1 MLTTHLAA
9 IVTAALGAG
18 PSTTPDASMLRYPD
32 IGKTDIVFVFQGNL
46 WLVPKSGGMARPLTS
61 AAGAESMPRFS
72 PDGTEIAFTGNYDG
86 NRDIYVMPT
95 VGGSP
100 FRVTHHPA
108 GETVNEWTT
117 DGSLVFTA
125 AGMEGISRSGRLYK
139 VKETGGLPEALP
151 VPYGTNGTIS
161 PDGEWLAYTPH
172 SIDGRT
178 WKRYRG
184 GMQTDVWV
192 YNLKTGEARRATDY
206 EGIDT
211 LPMWQGSTL
220 YYLSDDTADKN
231 APHKLNIW
239 SWEPKSGARK
249 QVTRFTDE
257 DVKWPAIG
265 DGEIVFQKGT
275 KLMVLDLGSGKSR
288 TVDVKIPGDRPAVRT
303 RTEDVSDELQ
313 GSGISPSAKRVA
325 VAARGDIWS
334 APAENGVPRNM
345 TRTDGIAERNPAWS
359 PDGKWIAYF
368 DDSTGEYELWAMPAD
383 GKGAKKQLTTDGG
396 PFKTSIQWF
405 PDSKKLIYQDKTCTA
420 YLVDFETGE
429 RKTIDKEPWDG
440 GLDLSVSHNG
450 AYIAYA
456 KSLPDR
462 RTASIWIYDVAKGES
477 HEVTSGE
484 FNDGN
489 PTFDRAGDWLYF
501 ASARGFGKAEYSE
514 LDESWVYQGT
524 MRGYAVPLRK
534 DVKNPWALE
543 IDEEKGKD
551 AKPDEKKDE
560 KKDEGTPGGNAGG
573 GPGGAAGGQGGPGG
587 DRPRRHRPSG
597 EFGDASAFVALQD
610 AGDDLDD
617 EPKKDEPKKD
627 EPKKDEPKP
636 DAPKQEEKAAAPA
649 ATGPAGTWNCS
660 TKEGEKVVTFTLV
673 VTLGDAGAVTAKF
686 TSDQRNGDLTGQWDA
701 EAKKLTLTGKDGAGT
716 EKEMTYS
723 LEATVDGDAITGNAT
738 ATGKDVNASYS
749 FTGTRAADAK
759 KDDKKDEKKD
769 EKKPFTI
776 DYEGFE
782 GRAIELPLGS
792 ERFGGMAV
800 NDKGQLIFAQGGQVK
815 VFDIK
820 DKKKEVKK
828 VTDGMGFQLTADGRK
843 MLAGLNI
850 LDASAGAAGKPIV
863 SQPMLT
869 EIDPKHEWKQVTKDA
884 WRIFRDYFYDP
895 NMHGV
900 DWPAVGQRY
909 LAMVDDANSREDV
922 SYIISEMISELNVGH
937 AYYNPSP
944 RDSGGGGP
952 SINVGMLGVD
962 WSTSIGPDGKNV
974 YSFRHIVEGAPWDA
988 DARNPLKE
996 LGVDVKEGEYL
1007 LAVNG
1012 LPVDGSKDPWAAFQ
1026 GLAGKTVSL
1035 TVGPNPSMDDKVRE
1049 VVIKPMGGEDNIRY
1063 RDWIEANRRYVS
1075 EKSGGKV
1082 GYVYVPNTGIDG
1094 QSDLVRQYQGEQFKQ
1109 GLIIDDRWNGGG
1121 QIPNR
1126 FIELLNR
1133 PITNYW
1139 ARRDQ
1144 HDWIWPGG
1152 AHHGPKA
1159 MLINGLAGSG
1169 GDMFPW
1175 LFRHHKLGPL
1185 VGTRT
1190 WGGLVGISGNPG
1202 MIDGSGV
1209 RVPVFAFYETD
1220 GTWGI
1225 EGHGVDPDAE
1235 VLDDPGVMKG
1245 GPHYGGIDPQMDK
1258 AIELVVAELA
1268 RNPIK
1273 QPPRPAYPNR
1283 EGFGIKPEDK

>member
-32 IGKTDIVFVFQGNL
+32 IGKSDIVFVFQGNL

-72 PDGTEIAFTGNYDG
+72 PDGTEIAFVGNYDG

-125 AGMEGISRSGRLYK
+125 AGMEGIARSGRLYK
-139 VKETGGLPEALP
+139 VKQTGGLPEALP

-172 SIDGRT
+172 SIDSRT

-184 GMQTDVWV
+184 GMQTDIWV
-192 YNLKTGEARRATDY
+192 YNLKNGEARRATEH

-220 YYLSDDTADKN
+220 YYLSDATADKD

-396 PFKTSIQWF
+396 PFKTAIQWL
-405 PDSKKLIYQDKTCTA
+405 PDSKKLAYQDKTGTA
-420 YLVDFETGE
+420 YVVDFETGE
-429 RKTIDKEPWDG
+429 RKTMDKEPWDG
-440 GLDLSVSHNG
+440 GFDLSFSHNG

-462 RTASIWIYDVAKGES
+462 RSGSIWIYDVAKGES
-477 HEVTSGE
+477 REVTSGE
-484 FNDGN
+484 FEDGS

-501 ASARGFGKAEYSE
+501 TSKRGFSKAEYSE
-514 LDESWVYQGT
+514 IDQSWIYQGT
-524 MRGYAVPLRK
+524 MRGYAVPLRT
-534 DVKNPWALE
+534 DVKNPWVLE
-543 IDEEKGKD
+543 IDEENGKD
-551 AKPDEKKDE
+551 AKKDE
-560 KKDEGTPGGNAGG
+560 E
-573 GPGGAAGGQGGPGG
+573 
-587 DRPRRHRPSG
+587 
-597 EFGDASAFVALQD
+597 
-610 AGDDLDD
+610 
-617 EPKKDEPKKD
+617 KKDEPKKD
-627 EPKKDEPKP
+627 EPKKDEPTP
-636 DAPKQEEKAAAPA
+636 GAAAQPEK
-649 ATGPAGTWNCS
+649 ATGPA
-660 TKEGEKVVTFTLV
+660 
-673 VTLGDAGAVTAKF
+673 
-686 TSDQRNGDLTGQWDA
+686 
-701 EAKKLTLTGKDGAGT
+701 
-716 EKEMTYS
+716 
-723 LEATVDGDAITGNAT
+723 
-738 ATGKDVNASYS
+738 
-749 FTGTRAADAK
+749 AADAK
-759 KDDKKDEKKD
+759 KDDKKE
-769 EKKPFTI
+769 EPKPFTI
-776 DYEGFE
+776 DYEDFE
-782 GRAIELPLGS
+782 GRAIELPLGT
-792 ERFGGMAV
+792 EPIGGMAV

-815 VFDIK
+815 LFDIQ

-828 VTDGMGFQLTADGRK
+828 VTDGMEFQLTADGSK
-843 MLAGLNI
+843 MLAGINI
-850 LDASAGAAGKPIV
+850 LDATAGATGKPIV
-863 SQPMLT
+863 TKPMLT

-895 NMHGV
+895 HMHGV

-909 LAMVDDANSREDV
+909 LAMVDDANSRYDV
-922 SYIISEMISELNVGH
+922 SYIISQMISELNVGH
-937 AYYNPSP
+937 AYYSPSD
-944 RDSGGGGP
+944 RDSGVGGP

-962 WSTSIGPDGKNV
+962 WSSGIDPDGKNV
-974 YSFRHIVEGAPWDA
+974 YRFRHIVQGALWDV
-988 DARNPLKE
+988 DARNPLKA
-996 LGVDVKEGEYL
+996 LGVGVKEGEYL

-1026 GLAGKTVSL
+1026 GLAGKTISL

-1049 VVIKPMGGEDNIRY
+1049 VVVKPMDGEDNIRY
-1063 RDWIEANRRYVS
+1063 RDWIEANRRYVA

-1082 GYVYVPNTGIDG
+1082 GYIYVPNTGIDG
-1094 QSDLVRQYQGEQFKQ
+1094 QSDLVRQFQGEQFRQ
-1109 GLIIDDRWNGGG
+1109 GMIIDERWNGGG

-1144 HDWIWPGG
+1144 HDWVWPPV
-1152 AHHGPKA
+1152 AHRGPKA

-1175 LFRHHKLGPL
+1175 LFRQQKIGPL

-1190 WGGLVGISGNPG
+1190 WGGLVGLNSNPG
-1202 MIDGSGV
+1202 MIDGSSV
-1209 RVPVFAFYETD
+1209 SVPTFAFYETD

-1225 EGHGVDPDAE
+1225 EGHGVDPDVE

-1245 GPHYGGIDPQMDK
+1245 GPHNGGIDPQLDK
-1258 AIELVVAELA
+1258 AIELVMAELA

-1273 QPPRPAYPNR
+1273 PPPRPAYPNR
-1283 EGFGIKPEDK
+1283 AGFGIKPEDK

>member
-1 MLTTHLAA
+1 MLNSFLTA
-9 IVTAALGAG
+9 IVTAGLGAG
-18 PSTTPDASMLRYPD
+18 PSITPDASMLRYPD
-32 IGKTDIVFVFQGNL
+32 IGKNDIVFAFQGNL
-46 WLVPKSGGMARPLTS
+46 WLVSKQGGTARPLTTT
-61 AAGAESMPRFS
+61 AGVKSTPRFS
-72 PDGTEIAFTGNYDG
+72 PDGSKIAFVANYDG

-95 VGGSP
+95 AGGSP
-100 FRVTHHPA
+100 FRVTHHPTQ
-108 GETVNEWTT
+108 ENVNEWTA
-117 DGSLVFTA
+117 DGSLLFSAT
-125 AGMEGISRSGRLYK
+125 GMGNSRIDQLYK
-139 VKETGGLPEALP
+139 VKDAGGLPEALP

-172 SIDGRT
+172 SIDSRT

-184 GMQTDVWV
+184 GMQTDIWV

-220 YYLSDDTADKN
+220 YYLSDDTADRN

-249 QVTRFTDE
+249 QVTLFTDE

-275 KLMVLDLGSGKSR
+275 KLMVLDLGSGASR
-288 TVDVKIPGDRPAVRT
+288 AVEVKIPGDRPAVRT
-303 RTEDVSDELQ
+303 RTEDVSDQLQ
-313 GSGISPSAKRVA
+313 GSSISPSAKRVA

-383 GKGAKKQLTTDGG
+383 GKGAKKQLTKDGG
-396 PFKTSIQWF
+396 PFKTAIQWL
-405 PDSKKLIYQDKTCTA
+405 PDSKKLVYQDKTGTA
-420 YLVDFETGE
+420 YVVDFETGE
-429 RKTIDKEPWDG
+429 RKTMDKEPWDG
-440 GLDLSVSHNG
+440 GFDLSFSHNG

-462 RTASIWIYDVAKGES
+462 RSGSIWIYDVAKGES
-477 HEVTSGE
+477 REVTSGE
-484 FNDGN
+484 FEDGS

-501 ASARGFGKAEYSE
+501 TSKRGFSKAEYSE
-514 LDESWVYQGT
+514 IDQSWIYQGT
-524 MRGYAVPLRK
+524 MRGYAVPLRT
-534 DVKNPWALE
+534 DVKNPWVLE
-543 IDEEKGKD
+543 IDEENGKD
-551 AKPDEKKDE
+551 AKKDEEKK
-560 KKDEGTPGGNAGG
+560 
-573 GPGGAAGGQGGPGG
+573 
-587 DRPRRHRPSG
+587 
-597 EFGDASAFVALQD
+597 
-610 AGDDLDD
+610 D

-627 EPKKDEPKP
+627 EPKKDEPTP
-636 DAPKQEEKAAAPA
+636 GAAAQQEKATAPA
-649 ATGPAGTWNCS
+649 
-660 TKEGEKVVTFTLV
+660 
-673 VTLGDAGAVTAKF
+673 
-686 TSDQRNGDLTGQWDA
+686 
-701 EAKKLTLTGKDGAGT
+701 
-716 EKEMTYS
+716 
-723 LEATVDGDAITGNAT
+723 
-738 ATGKDVNASYS
+738 
-749 FTGTRAADAK
+749 AADAK
-759 KDDKKDEKKD
+759 KDDKKE
-769 EKKPFTI
+769 EPKPFTI
-776 DYEGFE
+776 DYEDFE
-782 GRAIELPLGS
+782 GRAIELPLGT
-792 ERFGGMAV
+792 EPIGGMAV

-815 VFDIK
+815 LFDFQ
-820 DKKKEVKK
+820 DKRKEVKK
-828 VTDGMGFQLTADGRK
+828 VTDGMEFQLTADGSK
-843 MLAGLNI
+843 MLAGINI
-850 LDASAGAAGKPIV
+850 LDATAGATGKPIV
-863 SQPMLT
+863 TKPMLT

-895 NMHGV
+895 HMHGV

-909 LAMVDDANSREDV
+909 LAMVDDANSRYDV
-922 SYIISEMISELNVGH
+922 SYIISQMISELNVGH
-937 AYYNPSP
+937 AYYSPSD
-944 RDSGGGGP
+944 RDSGVGGP

-962 WSTSIGPDGKNV
+962 WSSGIDPDGKNV
-974 YSFRHIVEGAPWDA
+974 YRFRHIVQGALWDV
-988 DARNPLKE
+988 DARNPLKA
-996 LGVDVKEGEYL
+996 LGVGVKEGEYL

-1026 GLAGKTVSL
+1026 GLAGKTISL

-1049 VVIKPMGGEDNIRY
+1049 VVVKPMDGEDNIRY
-1063 RDWIEANRRYVS
+1063 RDWIEANRRYVA

-1082 GYVYVPNTGIDG
+1082 GYIYVPNTGIDG
-1094 QSDLVRQYQGEQFKQ
+1094 QSDLVRQFQGEQFRQ
-1109 GLIIDDRWNGGG
+1109 GMIIDERWNGGG

-1144 HDWIWPGG
+1144 HDWVWPPV
-1152 AHHGPKA
+1152 AHRGPKA

-1175 LFRHHKLGPL
+1175 LFRQQKIGPL

-1190 WGGLVGISGNPG
+1190 WGGLVGLNSNPG
-1202 MIDGSGV
+1202 MIDGSSV
-1209 RVPVFAFYETD
+1209 SVPTFAFYETD

-1225 EGHGVDPDAE
+1225 EGHGVDPDVE

-1245 GPHYGGIDPQMDK
+1245 GPHNGGIDPQLDK
-1258 AIELVVAELA
+1258 AIELVMAELA

-1273 QPPRPAYPNR
+1273 PPPRPAYPNR
-1283 EGFGIKPEDK
+1283 AGFGIKPEDK

>member
-46 WLVPKSGGMARPLTS
+46 WLVPKTGGMARPLTS

-72 PDGTEIAFTGNYDG
+72 PDGTEIAFVGNYDG

-172 SIDGRT
+172 SIDSRT

-184 GMQTDVWV
+184 GMQTDIWV
-192 YNLKTGEARRATDY
+192 YNLKNGEARRATEH

-220 YYLSDDTADKN
+220 YYLSDATADKD

-440 GLDLSVSHNG
+440 GFDLSVSHNG

-477 HEVTSGE
+477 REVTSGE

-501 ASARGFGKAEYSE
+501 VSARGFGKAEYSE

-551 AKPDEKKDE
+551 TKKDE
-560 KKDEGTPGGNAGG
+560 KKD
-573 GPGGAAGGQGGPGG
+573 
-587 DRPRRHRPSG
+587 D
-597 EFGDASAFVALQD
+597 
-610 AGDDLDD
+610 
-617 EPKKDEPKKD
+617 
-627 EPKKDEPKP
+627 
-636 DAPKQEEKAAAPA
+636 
-649 ATGPAGTWNCS
+649 
-660 TKEGEKVVTFTLV
+660 
-673 VTLGDAGAVTAKF
+673 
-686 TSDQRNGDLTGQWDA
+686 
-701 EAKKLTLTGKDGAGT
+701 
-716 EKEMTYS
+716 
-723 LEATVDGDAITGNAT
+723 
-738 ATGKDVNASYS
+738 
-749 FTGTRAADAK
+749 
-759 KDDKKDEKKD
+759 KKD

-850 LDASAGAAGKPIV
+850 LDASAGASGKPIV

-937 AYYNPSP
+937 AYYNPSS

-962 WSTSIGPDGKNV
+962 WSSSIGPDGKNV
-974 YSFRHIVEGAPWDA
+974 YGFRHIVEGAPWDA

-996 LGVDVKEGEYL
+996 LGIDVKEGEYL

-1049 VVIKPMGGEDNIRY
+1049 VVVKPMGGEDNIRY

-1258 AIELVVAELA
+1258 AIELVMAELA
-1268 RNPIK
+1268 RNPVK
-1273 QPPRPAYPNR
+1273 HPARPAYPKR
-1283 EGFGIKPEDK
+1283 DGFGIKPEDT

>member
-1 MLTTHLAA
+1 MLNSFLTA
-9 IVTAALGAG
+9 IVTAGLGAG
-18 PSTTPDASMLRYPD
+18 PSITPDASMLRYPD
-32 IGKTDIVFVFQGNL
+32 IGKNDIVFAFQGNL
-46 WLVPKSGGMARPLTS
+46 WLVSKQGGTARPLTTT
-61 AAGAESMPRFS
+61 AGVKSTPRFS
-72 PDGTEIAFTGNYDG
+72 PDGSKIAFVANYDG

-95 VGGSP
+95 AGGSP
-100 FRVTHHPA
+100 FRVTHHPTQ
-108 GETVNEWTT
+108 ENVNEWTA
-117 DGSLVFTA
+117 DGSLLFSAT
-125 AGMEGISRSGRLYK
+125 GMGNSRIDQLYK
-139 VKETGGLPEALP
+139 VKDAGGLPEALP

-161 PDGEWLAYTPH
+161 ADGEWLAYTPH
-172 SIDGRT
+172 SIDHRT

-184 GMQTDVWV
+184 GMQTDIWV

-220 YYLSDDTADKN
+220 YYLSDDTADRN

-249 QVTRFTDE
+249 QVTLFTDE

-275 KLMVLDLGSGKSR
+275 KLMVLDLGSGASR
-288 TVDVKIPGDRPAVRT
+288 AVEVKIPGDRPAVRT
-303 RTEDVSDELQ
+303 RTEDVSDQLQ
-313 GSGISPSAKRVA
+313 GSSISPSAKRVA

-383 GKGAKKQLTTDGG
+383 GKGAKKQLTKDGG

-440 GLDLSVSHNG
+440 GFDLSISHNG

-477 HEVTSGE
+477 REVTSGE
-484 FNDGN
+484 FNDGI

-501 ASARGFGKAEYSE
+501 VSARGFSKAEYSE
-514 LDESWVYQGT
+514 IDQSWIYQGT
-524 MRGYAVPLRK
+524 MRGYAVPLRT
-534 DVKNPWALE
+534 DVKNPWVLE
-543 IDEEKGKD
+543 IDEENGKD
-551 AKPDEKKDE
+551 AKKDE
-560 KKDEGTPGGNAGG
+560 E
-573 GPGGAAGGQGGPGG
+573 
-587 DRPRRHRPSG
+587 
-597 EFGDASAFVALQD
+597 
-610 AGDDLDD
+610 
-617 EPKKDEPKKD
+617 KKDEPKKD
-627 EPKKDEPKP
+627 EPTPG
-636 DAPKQEEKAAAPA
+636 AAAQPEK
-649 ATGPAGTWNCS
+649 ATGPA
-660 TKEGEKVVTFTLV
+660 
-673 VTLGDAGAVTAKF
+673 
-686 TSDQRNGDLTGQWDA
+686 
-701 EAKKLTLTGKDGAGT
+701 
-716 EKEMTYS
+716 
-723 LEATVDGDAITGNAT
+723 
-738 ATGKDVNASYS
+738 
-749 FTGTRAADAK
+749 AADAK
-759 KDDKKDEKKD
+759 KDDKKE
-769 EKKPFTI
+769 EPKPFTI
-776 DYEGFE
+776 DYEDFE
-782 GRAIELPLGS
+782 GRAIELPLGT
-792 ERFGGMAV
+792 EPIGGMAV

-815 VFDIK
+815 LFDIQ

-828 VTDGMGFQLTADGRK
+828 VTDGMEFQLTADGSK
-843 MLAGLNI
+843 MLAGINI
-850 LDASAGAAGKPIV
+850 LDATAGATGKPIV
-863 SQPMLT
+863 TTPMLT

-895 NMHGV
+895 HMHGV

-909 LAMVDDANSREDV
+909 LAMVDDANSRYDV
-922 SYIISEMISELNVGH
+922 SYIISQMISELNVGH
-937 AYYNPSP
+937 AYYSPSD
-944 RDSGGGGP
+944 RDSGVGGP

-962 WSTSIGPDGKNV
+962 WSSGIDPDGKNV
-974 YSFRHIVEGAPWDA
+974 YRFRHIVQGALWDV
-988 DARNPLKE
+988 DARNPLKA
-996 LGVDVKEGEYL
+996 LGVGVKEGEYL

-1026 GLAGKTVSL
+1026 GLAGKTISL

-1049 VVIKPMGGEDNIRY
+1049 VVVKPMDGEDNIRY
-1063 RDWIEANRRYVS
+1063 RDWIEANRRYVA

-1082 GYVYVPNTGIDG
+1082 GYIYVPNTGIDG
-1094 QSDLVRQYQGEQFKQ
+1094 QSDLVRQFQGEQFRQ
-1109 GLIIDDRWNGGG
+1109 GMIIDERWNGGG

-1144 HDWIWPGG
+1144 HDWVWPPV
-1152 AHHGPKA
+1152 AHRGPKA

-1175 LFRHHKLGPL
+1175 LFRQQKIGPL

-1190 WGGLVGISGNPG
+1190 WGGLVGLNSNPG
-1202 MIDGSGV
+1202 MIDGSSV
-1209 RVPVFAFYETD
+1209 SVPTFAFYETD

-1225 EGHGVDPDAE
+1225 EGHGVDPDVE

-1245 GPHYGGIDPQMDK
+1245 GPHNGGIDPQLDK
-1258 AIELVVAELA
+1258 AIELVMAELA

-1273 QPPRPAYPNR
+1273 PPPRPAYPNR
-1283 EGFGIKPEDK
+1283 AGFGIKPEDK